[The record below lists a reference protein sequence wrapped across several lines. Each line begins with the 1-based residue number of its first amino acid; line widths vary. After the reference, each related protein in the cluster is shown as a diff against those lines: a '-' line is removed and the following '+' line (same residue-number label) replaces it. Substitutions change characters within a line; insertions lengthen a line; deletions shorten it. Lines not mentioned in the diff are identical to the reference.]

1 MTDKGFYDPSGKIEH
16 GGSVLCTV
24 LKKQPGGYAIQ
35 FGRNGMRGLLLTQ
48 DKFPPQSTLMVQF
61 EGFQSGLAVFY
72 VPQAVGERFA
82 PEQQRQ
88 SGGYRQQY
96 QSGGYEPQRNS
107 GGYERQRNSGGYEQ
121 QYQSG
126 GYAEQHQSCRY
137 HQQYQSGGYARQDQS
152 GGDSTQDDTDE
163 YPEQH
168 NAGGYNKPRKSSELR
183 SSGAVRQRREIG
195 VYRRPRP
202 RAFSGEERQ
211 TRNCNPYAYDDPSS
225 GDQLDDYDEYI
236 QDESAPRTM
245 PRNRFANLRPEEEGL
260 VQSFFNS
267 LKQALWPRSGV

>member
-24 LKKQPGGYAIQ
+24 LKKQPGGYAIE

-48 DKFPPQSTLMVQF
+48 DKFPAQSKLMVQF

-72 VPQAVGERFA
+72 VPQEGGARFA
-82 PEQQRQ
+82 PDQQRQ
-88 SGGYRQQY
+88 SGGYEQQRNSGGYSQQY
-96 QSGGYEPQRNS
+96 QSGGYEQQRNS
-107 GGYERQRNSGGYEQ
+107 GGYSQ

-126 GYAEQHQSCRY
+126 EYAEQHQSCRY

-152 GGDSTQDDTDE
+152 GAYSNQVDTGE
-163 YPEQH
+163 YPEQSDSG
-168 NAGGYNKPRKSSELR
+168 AYRKSRQSSELR
-183 SSGAVRQRREIG
+183 SSGSVRQRREIG

-202 RAFSGEERQ
+202 RAFSSEERQ
-211 TRNCNPYAYDDPSS
+211 IRNCNPYGDRSYDDPS
-225 GDQLDDYDEYI
+225 QDYDEYI
-236 QDESAPRTM
+236 QDYSAPQTM
-245 PRNRFANLRPEEEGL
+245 PRDRFANLRPEEEGL

-267 LKQALWPRSGV
+267 LKQALWPR